1 MDKLI
6 LHMMPNYI
14 TIPLIVLTV
23 IIVTSFITLLF
34 AAITEK
40 ETLGMYANAI
50 LIISLILSVV
60 IVVSASIASRI
71 IVNEQSYTITKTDG
85 TIRVNSH
92 SDWVDNTTYNIIG
105 HRDGRYYLEDEERQ
119 HSIIKLSDDEF
130 EKITNQQQ

>member
-6 LHMMPNYI
+6 LYTLPNYI
-14 TIPLIVLTV
+14 NITLIILLVV
-23 IIVTSFITLLF
+23 IITSFITFIF
-34 AAITEK
+34 ATITEK
-40 ETLGMYANAI
+40 ENLSMVTHATL
-50 LIISLILSVV
+50 LIALILSVV
-60 IVVSASIASRI
+60 IVVSAGIASRI
-71 IVNEQSYTITKTDG
+71 IVNEQSYTITKTDD

-130 EKITNQQQ
+130 AKITNQ